1 MKIFLALFVLILIA
15 CSDSSSSSG
24 SANEIPENLI
34 SEDAKHPEMLAVKSS
49 GVSIQLGEMTA
60 EFSYDFSIDKHE
72 VTCGEFQSLMK
83 MAKCENKNLPITNV
97 TFYDAVLFA
106 NAKSKSENLDTVYIY
121 NEASFD
127 SDGNCTNLS
136 GYQVNFKKNGY
147 RLPTEAEW
155 VLVAKANWNP
165 KNSWNAENSDYQLQP
180 ICTAKDTAG
189 KTCDFAGNALEW
201 INDWM
206 GNFSKTTVV
215 DFVGASDG
223 GNLGERILKGGS
235 FRNSAEAITLENRKD
250 IYTVTSATKANYVG
264 FRLALGKISNPTW
277 LDSKGSATNSPIRVL
292 ASSGTLKKFT
302 QTFRNKLVF
311 RNDETGNLTFVN
323 YANGLL
329 SATEIVDTLD
339 AYHPAISPD
348 GKRVAFCTKP
358 EGISGKS
365 ALYVRDLNSDGSN
378 LVKLDVESAAIPRWR
393 IVAGDTEIVYVSST
407 GNNANE
413 TDWKK
418 ESTWSVKFSGG
429 KFGEPQK
436 IFAGTFNAGVSSNNQ
451 FALSGARLLRANVNG
466 KNVIWYGEEQAC
478 NASFSDSTKQ
488 TLFLDFGGKLGQE
501 FSGKSYAAHEEILI
515 ADSLGK
521 LTKMIP
527 APENFTFDHT
537 EWVQSQKNFAVAS
550 LTNSDGAHTKI
561 ALVNTL
567 DSSVTELVEG
577 AELWHPDLWV
587 GNSQN
592 ENAEL
597 DLDSA
602 GMYLPEDYDYV
613 QSKYR
618 LKMELYWEN
627 LPETEILCVGSSRM
641 EWGLNPEL
649 YPERKMFNMAVSG
662 IDINREMYFV
672 KNYVMRHAEN
682 LKAIVFSMDIDN
694 YRGMRGIAEKIF
706 AASGYV
712 YDANHQFWENGIPK
726 NFIEAVKEAPG
737 DREFMKNYT
746 QRGYIHSPSKSWG
759 NSPVEILSDTIYT
772 ETEAVYMD
780 QKYAEFFEL
789 VDQFAAL
796 NIYVI
801 AIIFPQNPEYKNT
814 GSFGRY
820 GPQRSVA
827 KKRIAWLDSIA
838 KVKPNF
844 ILMDENKMGDHDYT
858 DEMALDYDHLSYL
871 GANQVTTRLDSVLK
885 TLP

>member
-1 MKIFLALFVLILIA
+1 MRFLLLSIFFFLIS
-15 CSDSSSSSG
+15 C
-24 SANEIPENLI
+24 ANEASDADDI
-34 SEDAKHPEMLAVKSS
+34 SDAFEGLARLKATGDSV
-49 GVSIQLGEMTA
+49 QLESMHLTA
-60 EFSYDFSIDKHE
+60 KFTYDFYVGEHE
-72 VTCGEFQSLMK
+72 VTEREYAELMGEKFS
-83 MAKCENKNLPITNV
+83 AADSNKPVVDV
-97 TFYDAVLFA
+97 TFYDAVLYA
-106 NAKSKSENLDTVYIY
+106 NELSKKVKLDTFYAYRTVLRDDENHAVYL
-121 NEASFD
+121 EDLRRDF
-127 SDGNCTNLS
+127 TND
-136 GYQVNFKKNGY
+136 GY

-155 VLVAKANWNP
+155 IFAASQGWNP
-165 KNSWNAENSDYQLQP
+165 KKNAWTSENSNYESHAV
-180 ICTAKDTAG
+180 CSAG
-189 KTCDFAGNALEW
+189 KNAAGICDMAGNVAEW
-201 INDWM
+201 TNDWLAEW
-206 GNFSKTTVV
+206 NDTTVV
-215 DFVGASDG
+215 NFAGAGSP
-223 GNLGERILKGGS
+223 NSLNEIVLKGGS
-235 FRNSAEAITLENRKD
+235 FRNAAANINLKSRGD
-250 IYTVTSATKANYVG
+250 IYTVTPAMYANYVG
-264 FRLALGKISNPTW
+264 FRVARGALLQTSFAPASEIKADYHISMLTDYKK
-277 LDSKGSATNSPIRVL
+277 LRTVL
-292 ASSGTLKKFT
+292 GTYRAKHA
-302 QTFRNKLVF
+302 FRD
-311 RNDETGNLTFVN
+311 DETQRIGFVDF
-323 YANGLL
+323 L
-329 SATEIVDTLD
+329 SSSPRAIEIKDTLD

-436 IFAGTFNAGVSSNNQ
+436 IFSGTFNAGVSSDNQ
-451 FALSGARLLRANVNG
+451 FAVSGARLLRANVNG
-466 KNVIWYGEEQAC
+466 KNAIWYGEEQAC
-478 NASFSDSTKQ
+478 NASLSDSTKQ

-561 ALVNTL
+561 ALVNTV

-641 EWGLNPEL
+641 ELGLNPEL